1 MNELFTGNEE
11 VKMYFN
17 VYSIPVFTSCIIVC
31 IILYYA
37 KNYKTTPGSKYMPM
51 LLGSI
56 AIYSLFYGLEISSTN
71 LQTFILFYKL
81 EYIGIP
87 FVPLFFLLFIVN
99 YSGKKNLL
107 PIPLLAFFL
116 GISITTVLLVFTTKY
131 HTLFHKTYYINYDG
145 IFPVLDF
152 DPGVWYWV
160 HFSYTFICIVLGLIL
175 LFSMLPGTLPVFRK
189 QIAIVIIGSS
199 VPLLTLLIY
208 LAGMFPWGIDPFP
221 FSLTLSAI
229 IIFIGFTRYKLFNLT
244 PLARSLLFE
253 NLPESIIVFDTE
265 QRIVDYNDS
274 AVNNCY
280 IKPKDIGTHVSE
292 MSEPWCN
299 LLKRKPDTDERNDIE
314 VLEEIEGSDF
324 WFSITFLPLHDK
336 HRNTIGQMV
345 IIKDIT
351 DRKQLEDS
359 LLQAK
364 VIAEAASRT
373 KSEFLANMSHELR
386 TPLNSIIGFSDVMLE
401 GGLGELLPKQDHCL
415 QYISNSGKH
424 LLNLINGILDIAKV
438 EAGRMEFSPEK
449 IYIEPL
455 MVEILGTMQSLSRK
469 KQLTLRVQRDKEVN
483 ILVAD
488 EAKLKQI
495 MYNLL
500 GNAIKFT
507 PEGGE
512 IDIDISIVE
521 NMVRISIIDTGI
533 GISLEDQKK
542 LFRPFTQLDSS
553 YGRKYQGTG
562 LGLALTKE
570 LVELHGGRIWVESE
584 VGKGSTFSFEI
595 PVAQPGVV

>member
-1 MNELFTGNEE
+1 
-11 VKMYFN
+11 
-17 VYSIPVFTSCIIVC
+17 
-31 IILYYA
+31 
-37 KNYKTTPGSKYMPM
+37 MPM

-56 AIYSLFYGLEISSTN
+56 AIYSFFYGLEISSTN

-99 YSGKKNLL
+99 YSSKKNLL
-107 PIPLLAFFL
+107 PLPLLAFFL
-116 GISITTVLLVFTTKY
+116 GISITTGLLVFTTKY

-160 HFSYTFICIVLGLIL
+160 HFSYTFICITFGLIL

-189 QIAIVIIGSS
+189 QITIVIIGSS
-199 VPLLTLLIY
+199 IPLLTLLIY
-208 LAGMFPWGIDPFP
+208 LSEMFPLGIDPFP

-229 IIFIGFTRYKLFNLT
+229 IIFIGFRRYKLFNLT

-253 NLPESIIVFDTE
+253 NLSESVIVFDTA

-274 AVNNCY
+274 AINDRY
-280 IKPKDIGTHVSE
+280 IKPKDVGMHVSE
-292 MSEPWCN
+292 LPEPWCD
-299 LLKRKPDTDERNDIE
+299 LLKRKTDATEKKNIE
-314 VLEEIEGSDF
+314 IGEEIEGFPF
-324 WFSITFLPLHDK
+324 WFNVTFLPLHDK
-336 HRNTIGQMV
+336 RGNIMGQMV
-345 IIKDIT
+345 IIRDIT
-351 DRKQLEDS
+351 SIKNLEES

-364 VIAEAASRT
+364 VVAETASRT

-386 TPLNSIIGFSDVMLE
+386 TPLNSIIGFSDAMLE
-401 GGLGELLPKQDHCL
+401 GYSGELSPKQDHYL
-415 QYISNSGKH
+415 QHISNSGKQ
-424 LLNLINGILDIAKV
+424 LLNLINGILDIAKI
-438 EAGRMEFSPEK
+438 EAGKMELSLET

-455 MVEILGTMQSLSRK
+455 LTEILSTLKPLSIK
-469 KQLTLRVQRDKEVN
+469 KQIKISIQREKDTNAV
-483 ILVAD
+483 VAD

-495 MYNLL
+495 IYNLL

-507 PEGGE
+507 PEGE
-512 IDIDISIVE
+512 AISICIGMVE
-521 NMVRISIIDTGI
+521 KMVRISVIDSGI
-533 GISLEDQKK
+533 GISPEDQKK
-542 LFRPFTQLDSS
+542 LFRPFTQLDSTYS
-553 YGRKYQGTG
+553 RRYQGTG

-584 VGKGSTFSFEI
+584 VGKGSKFSFEI
-595 PVAQPGVV
+595 PAA

>member
-1 MNELFTGNEE
+1 
-11 VKMYFN
+11 MYFN
-17 VYSIPVFTSCIIVC
+17 AYSIPVFTSCIIVC
-31 IILYYA
+31 IILYYS
-37 KNYKTTPGSKYMPM
+37 KDYKTTPGSKYMPL

-56 AIYSLFYGLEISSTN
+56 AIYSFFYGLEISSTN

-107 PIPLLAFFL
+107 PMPLLALFL
-116 GISITTVLLVFTTKY
+116 VIPITTVLLVFTTKY

-253 NLPESIIVFDTE
+253 NLPESVIVFDTE

-274 AVNNCY
+274 AVNSCY
-280 IKPKDIGTHVSE
+280 IKPKEIGTHVSE
-292 MSEPWCN
+292 LSEPWCN
-299 LLKRKPDTDERNDIE
+299 LLKRKPDTGERNDIE

-324 WFSITFLPLHDK
+324 WFSITFLTLHDK
-336 HRNTIGQMV
+336 HRNTMGQMV

-351 DRKQLEDS
+351 DRKQLEES

-401 GGLGELLPKQDHCL
+401 GDLGELLPKQDHCL

-455 MVEILGTMQSLSRK
+455 MAEILGTMQSLSRK
-469 KQLTLRVQRDKEVN
+469 KQLILRVQRDKDVN

-512 IDIDISIVE
+512 IDINISIVE

-533 GISLEDQKK
+533 GISVEDQKK

-570 LVELHGGRIWVESE
+570 LVELHRGRIWVQSE
-584 VGKGSTFSFEI
+584 VGKGSKFSFDI
-595 PVAQPGVV
+595 PIVQPSIV